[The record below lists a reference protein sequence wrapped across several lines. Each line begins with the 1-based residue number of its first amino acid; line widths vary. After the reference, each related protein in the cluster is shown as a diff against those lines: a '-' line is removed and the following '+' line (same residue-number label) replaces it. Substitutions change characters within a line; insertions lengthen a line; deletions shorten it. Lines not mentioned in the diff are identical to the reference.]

1 MKHTFKV
8 EGMHCEQCEKTIS
21 RAIRQ
26 LDRAAEV
33 TIDRSENKVEVAST
47 LPAQALIQ
55 AMVEEGFNATA

>member
-1 MKHTFKV
+1 
-8 EGMHCEQCEKTIS
+8 MHCEQCEKTIS